1 MPSQPGPGCSWTI
14 NPSICPTGK
23 PAESPPKG
31 PLRLSRPERRRAR
44 RDHDPARSGD
54 GRLRPVRVDRP
65 TDGVVLGGT
74 RCEAEETCGV
84 VQKFLIDVQPLQRVE
99 HRSEE

>member
-14 NPSICPTGK
+14 NLSICPTGK

-44 RDHDPARSGD
+44 RDHDPDRAAD
-54 GRLRPVRVDRP
+54 GRLRAVRVDRP
-65 TDGVVLGGT
+65 TDGVVLRGQG
-74 RCEAEETCGV
+74 REATEARRVEPE
-84 VQKFLIDVQPLQRVE
+84 LLAYVQPLKRVE
-99 HRSEE
+99 HPS